1 MPRLVGNVSVTLY
14 KQVEEL
20 AEARDQSKSQVVR
33 EAIRQEL
40 HREADKQQF

>member
-1 MPRLVGNVSVTLY
+1 MPKLTGNVSVTLY
-14 KQVEEL
+14 KQVEKL

-40 HREADKQQF
+40 HRETDDVEF